1 MIPPWYDV
9 DPSPSPSPS
18 PNPRPNPNQV
28 VFSRMRCHRW
38 PEVQTLVE
46 RMHASVVGKMEEHR
60 DEPARKKATK
70 QGERIFAAHR
80 ANEEAKSLA
89 PQP

>member
-1 MIPPWYDV
+1 
-9 DPSPSPSPS
+9 
-18 PNPRPNPNQV
+18 
-28 VFSRMRCHRW
+28 MRCHRW
-38 PEVQTLVE
+38 PEVQTLATRTRTPTPSPTPDLNPAQVQTLVE